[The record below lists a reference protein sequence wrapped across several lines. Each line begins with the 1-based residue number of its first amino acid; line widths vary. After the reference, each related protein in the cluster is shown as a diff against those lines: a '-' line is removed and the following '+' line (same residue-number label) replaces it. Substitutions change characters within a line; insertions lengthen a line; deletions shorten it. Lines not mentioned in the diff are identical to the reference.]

1 MIIPMLPALSLGF
14 ICGII
19 ASALLLSTGGVI
31 AVGVAGA
38 IATALAASSSVFQGG
53 GEKSE
58 KAIVGALRAA
68 CSVALFGCVMLF
80 ILGFLRDG
88 KPLGAMVWLVLAF
101 AFAAV
106 LSRLRVRDRGEMQAA
121 SDS

>member
-1 MIIPMLPALSLGF
+1 MIIPLLPALSLGF

-19 ASALLLSTGGVI
+19 SSALLLDSAGVI
-31 AVGVAGA
+31 AVGVAGGVLVA
-38 IATALAASSSVFQGG
+38 IAASSSVFAAS

-58 KAIVGALRAA
+58 KTIVGALRAA

-101 AFAAV
+101 AFAMV
-106 LSRLRVRDRGEMQAA
+106 LTRLRVRDRGEMQTAQ
-121 SDS
+121 D